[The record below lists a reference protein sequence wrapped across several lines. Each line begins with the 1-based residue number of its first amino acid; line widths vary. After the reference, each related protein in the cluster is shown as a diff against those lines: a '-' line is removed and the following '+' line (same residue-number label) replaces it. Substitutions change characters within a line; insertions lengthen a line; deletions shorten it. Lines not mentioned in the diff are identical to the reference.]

1 MARVVRYTKENIRE
15 HKMKI
20 ALIISLVLLT
30 GCATNLEVQKSVSRD
45 QTMDKMAKTALIN
58 EMLHSP
64 DPHVRAKG
72 ASIAEKFLT
81 EPKKNL
87 FGF

>member
-1 MARVVRYTKENIRE
+1 
-15 HKMKI
+15 MKI
-20 ALIISLVLLT
+20 ALIIAAMLLA
-30 GCATNLEVQKSVSRD
+30 GCATNPEVQKSVSKD
-45 QTMDKMAKTALIN
+45 QTMDKLAKAALIN
-58 EMLHSP
+58 EMLTSP

-72 ASIAEKFLT
+72 AAIAEKFLI

>member
-1 MARVVRYTKENIRE
+1 
-15 HKMKI
+15 MKI
-20 ALIISLVLLT
+20 ALIIASIALV
-30 GCATNLEVQKSVSRD
+30 GCATNPEVQKSVSKD
-45 QTMDKMAKTALIN
+45 QTMDKMAKAALIN
-58 EMLHSP
+58 EMLISL

-72 ASIAEKFLT
+72 AAIAEQFVI

>member
-1 MARVVRYTKENIRE
+1 
-15 HKMKI
+15 MKFTI
-20 ALIISLVLLT
+20 ILVALLA
-30 GCATNLEVQKSVSRD
+30 GCATNPEVQKSISRD
-45 QTMDKMAKTALIN
+45 QTMDNMAKTALIN
-58 EMLHSP
+58 EMLTSP

-81 EPKKNL
+81 EPKKNI

>member
-1 MARVVRYTKENIRE
+1 VVSNTEENIRK

-20 ALIISLVLLT
+20 VLIISLILLT
-30 GCATNLEVQKSVSRD
+30 GCATNPEVQKSVSRD

-58 EMLHSP
+58 EMLNSP

-72 ASIAEKFLT
+72 ATIAEKFLT
-81 EPKKNL
+81 EPKKSI

>member
-1 MARVVRYTKENIRE
+1 MVRCTKENLRK

-20 ALIISLVLLT
+20 VLIIVATLLT
-30 GCATNLEVQKSVSRD
+30 GCASVNPEVQKSVSRD

-58 EMLHSP
+58 EMLNSP
-64 DPHVRAKG
+64 DPHVRSKG
-72 ASIAEKFLT
+72 AAIAEQFVI
-81 EPKKNL
+81 EPKKNI

>member
-1 MARVVRYTKENIRE
+1 
-15 HKMKI
+15 MKI
-20 ALIISLVLLT
+20 AISIVAVLLT
-30 GCATNLEVQKSVSRD
+30 GCAITSNPDVEKSISRD
-45 QTMDKMAKTALIN
+45 QTMEKMAKTALIN
-58 EMLHSP
+58 EMLNSP

-72 ASIAEKFLT
+72 AAIAEKFLV

>member
-1 MARVVRYTKENIRE
+1 MVRNTKENTRE

-20 ALIISLVLLT
+20 ALIIIALLLS
-30 GCATNLEVQKSVSRD
+30 GCAITTSEVQKSVSRD

-58 EMLHSP
+58 EMLNSP
-64 DPHVRAKG
+64 DPHIRAKG

-81 EPKKNL
+81 EPRKNI